1 MPNNINMNKSLEK
14 LNKQQLLSIISKM
27 RKADLINV
35 INQQV
40 GGGNNAIRTEIKFN
54 LNKLRNKQ
62 NIKNDSLAMTNNNIY
77 EHI

>member
-1 MPNNINMNKSLEK
+1 MTNNINMNKSLEK

-27 RKADLINV
+27 KKVDLINV

-54 LNKLRNKQ
+54 LNKLRYK
-62 NIKNDSLAMTNNNIY
+62 KNGNVAMLNNSIY
-77 EHI
+77 EDI

>member
-1 MPNNINMNKSLEK
+1 MTNNINMNQSLEK

-27 RKADLINV
+27 KKTDLINV

-54 LNKLRNKQ
+54 LNKLRNK
-62 NIKNDSLAMTNNNIY
+62 KNGNLAMSNNIIY

>member
-1 MPNNINMNKSLEK
+1 MTNNINMNKSLEK

-27 RKADLINV
+27 KKVDLINV

-54 LNKLRNKQ
+54 LNIVMFKTPPP
-62 NIKNDSLAMTNNNIY
+62 SLIST
-77 EHI
+77 HIPFLDPH